1 MRRFAAFLLVL
12 VTIAGL
18 AEEKLEVLYIANGMN
33 RAGKGGLITA
43 YRIDRTTGSLS
54 AVIGSPFDAGLIPY
68 GLATD
73 NGKNL
78 YLANPALDDNNLRV
92 FPIRADTGRL
102 ETEHTSTFEGSNYEA
117 ERNCCPGPMLAD
129 RSGRFAYV
137 GNTSDKTISVY
148 DIFPGSLALTQLSKV
163 NTRPGHFP
171 VELVWGPNQGTLFAF
186 TDAGLAESLLHIYRR
201 DPQKGSLT
209 EATGSP
215 MRIPYIIQLA
225 ATDDQ
230 LLVLTTSPT
239 SSQLKMFSIAA
250 DATLTA
256 ASPLQLPANE
266 KPFRLAVDPAN
277 KFVALAAANKEGN
290 TTLSLY
296 ALGIG
301 KPPSLASTTT
311 LSCLKACTITSL
323 TFDVTGKF
331 LYVADTANEQLIGFS
346 FSTADI
352 TLKPIPGSPWKSNF
366 QPHSLLAVAPK

>member
-1 MRRFAAFLLVL
+1 MRRLAAVILLLTFTAVAQNSL
-12 VTIAGL
+12 QI
-18 AEEKLEVLYIANGMN
+18 LYIANGMN
-33 RAGKGGLITA
+33 RGGKGGAITA
-43 YRIDRTTGSLS
+43 YKIDRETGKLTP
-54 AVIGSPFDAGLIPY
+54 VIGSPFDAGLIPY
-68 GLATD
+68 SLATD

-171 VELVWGPNQGTLFAF
+171 VELVWGPNQGTIFAF
-186 TDAGLAESLLHIYRR
+186 PDLGLAESRLHIYRR

-209 EATGSP
+209 EAAGSR

-225 ATDDQ
+225 ATEDR

-239 SSQLKMFSIAA
+239 SSQLNIFSIAL
-250 DATLTA
+250 DAKLTA
-256 ASPLQLPANE
+256 GSPLQLPANA
-266 KPFRLAVDPAN
+266 KPSTLAVDPSN
-277 KFVALAAANKEGN
+277 KFVVLAATQKDGS
-290 TTLSLY
+290 TRLSLY
-296 ALGIG
+296 ALAAG
-301 KPPSLASTTT
+301 KPPSLASTTS
-311 LSCLKACTITSL
+311 LSCPKPCTVTSV
-323 TFDVTGKF
+323 TFDIGGKF
-331 LYVADTANEQLIGFS
+331 LYVADNANEQIIVFS
-346 FSTADI
+346 FNAADPS
-352 TLKPIPGSPWKSNF
+352 LKPIPGSPWKSNF
-366 QPHSLLAVAPK
+366 QPHSLLVIEPK